1 MLSERFVLYK
11 SFGKYCITP
20 ESNYDNLYT
29 DESKIT
35 NLNCDSARDA
45 IDTLVMYGVLSE
57 EEIINKTG
65 ESI

>member
-1 MLSERFVLYK
+1 MSTEKFVLYK
-11 SFGKYCITP
+11 SFGKYCVTP

-29 DESKIT
+29 DDSKIT
-35 NLNCDSARDA
+35 KLTCDSAKDA

-65 ESI
+65 ETI